1 MYPLLTRCLT
11 SAVAYLVSSKRYV
24 IIQQK
29 TKVHLNR
36 CSQTAAAARNACG
49 LQKGSQDG
57 DVTHE
62 ERVYGVLAMC
72 CVMSLL
78 SDVLVERC
86 NNSAKGTS
94 TLNPVLQGCH
104 RSHKSF
110 RSPGAPL
117 YNRVIHEVEDMV
129 RQWPV
134 TQRWG
139 VKTRM
144 SPTMRLN
151 C

>member
-1 MYPLLTRCLT
+1 MLMAID
-11 SAVAYLVSSKRYV
+11 SV
-24 IIQQK
+24 
-29 TKVHLNR
+29 
-36 CSQTAAAARNACG
+36 
-49 LQKGSQDG
+49 KGSQDE

-62 ERVYGVLAMC
+62 ERVYGVHAMC

-78 SDVLVERC
+78 SDVQVEQC
-86 NNSAKGTS
+86 NNSANGTS

-144 SPTMRLN
+144 SPTMSCVSGVPGMCCVSSFLSSVQVERCN
-151 C
+151 NSVKG